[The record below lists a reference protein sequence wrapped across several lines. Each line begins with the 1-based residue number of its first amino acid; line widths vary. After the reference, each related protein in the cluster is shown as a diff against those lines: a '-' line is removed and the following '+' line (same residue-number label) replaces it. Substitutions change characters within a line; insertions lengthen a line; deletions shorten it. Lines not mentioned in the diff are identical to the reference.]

1 MASMFNCETIAN
13 NIASN
18 LSTKIKTKTAG
29 SDTKEGM
36 AYCSGTLEN
45 NLNFSILDIDEGK
58 RCNVEISSN
67 SVTSTINVPSSW
79 SNTSTAARAANAYNG
94 AQSSS

>member
-1 MASMFNCETIAN
+1 MASMSNCEQIADV
-13 NIASN
+13 IASK
-18 LSTKIKTKTAG
+18 LSTSIKTKTAG
-29 SDTKEGM
+29 TDKGM
-36 AYCSGTLEN
+36 AYCSGTLNN
-45 NLNFSILDIDEGK
+45 NLNYSILDIDEGK

-94 AQSSS
+94 AQSSN